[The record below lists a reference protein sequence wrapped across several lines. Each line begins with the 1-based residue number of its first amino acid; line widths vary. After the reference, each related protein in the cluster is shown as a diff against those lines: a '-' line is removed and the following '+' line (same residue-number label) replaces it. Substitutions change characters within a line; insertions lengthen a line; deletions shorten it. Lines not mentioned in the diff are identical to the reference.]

1 MRADTAK
8 LVRQCRRK
16 AYPALDPH
24 CRSEGSHPPASSTAA
39 QPNERLR
46 QTRFDRLLVD
56 TQMLG
61 DLIQGHS
68 GEAMENENVARF
80 AWQSADRPDENPA
93 LAFFG

>member
-1 MRADTAK
+1 MPAQSLSCLRPS
-8 LVRQCRRK
+8 LPFRRL
-16 AYPALDPH
+16 APARLID
-24 CRSEGSHPPASSTAA
+24 SAA